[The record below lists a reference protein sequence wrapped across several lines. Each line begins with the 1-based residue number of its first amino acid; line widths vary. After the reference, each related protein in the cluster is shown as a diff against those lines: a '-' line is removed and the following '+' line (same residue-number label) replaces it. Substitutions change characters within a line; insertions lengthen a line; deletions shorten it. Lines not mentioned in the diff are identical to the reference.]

1 MQKHRIIEK
10 EYIALTDEIM
20 QFVKEKKLTP
30 KDFVVNGMKIGTTS
44 KIFYTRDKEKFF
56 KLRGTVI
63 LQLCKILD
71 KKKKGKYFEKKLRK
85 IFDRDKQ
92 FFFKWRKELRET
104 KEVGSAI
111 ATNSI
116 RQLYTGDN
124 EFHFSIA
131 KMIQLIDYIND
142 LEIEAQRKK
151 EIESGSK
158 KVNKARSNV

>member
-20 QFVKEKKLTP
+20 QFLKEKKLTP

-104 KEVGSAI
+104 DEVGSAI

-116 RQLYTGDN
+116 RQLYTGEN

-131 KMIQLIDYIND
+131 KMIQLLDYIND

>member
-131 KMIQLIDYIND
+131 KMIQLLDYIND

>member
-116 RQLYTGDN
+116 RQLYTGEN

-131 KMIQLIDYIND
+131 KMIQLLDYIND

-151 EIESGSK
+151 EKESGSK

>member
-20 QFVKEKKLTP
+20 QFVKKKKLAP
-30 KDFVVNGMKIGTTS
+30 KDFVVSGMKIGTTS

-63 LQLCKILD
+63 LQLCEILD
-71 KKKKGKYFEKKLRK
+71 KYKKGKYFEKKLRK

-104 KEVGSAI
+104 DEVGSTI

-116 RQLYTGDN
+116 RQLYTGEN

-131 KMIQLIDYIND
+131 KMIQLLDYIND

-151 EIESGSK
+151 EEESGSK
-158 KVNKARSNV
+158 KVNKARSYL

>member
-1 MQKHRIIEK
+1 MKFIEK
-10 EYIALTDEIM
+10 
-20 QFVKEKKLTP
+20 KKLTP
-30 KDFVVNGMKIGTTS
+30 KDLVVNGMKIGTTS

-71 KKKKGKYFEKKLRK
+71 KYKKGKYFEKKLRK

-92 FFFKWRKELRET
+92 FFFKWRKELKAT
-104 KEVGSAI
+104 KEVGSSI

-124 EFHFSIA
+124 EYHFSIS
-131 KMIQLIDYIND
+131 KMIKLLDYIND
-142 LEIEAQRKK
+142 LEIEAKIRKG
-151 EIESGSK
+151 E
-158 KVNKARSNV
+158 

>member
-104 KEVGSAI
+104 DEVGSAI

-116 RQLYTGDN
+116 RQLYTGEN

-131 KMIQLIDYIND
+131 KMIQLLDYIND

-151 EIESGSK
+151 EKESGSK

>member
-1 MQKHRIIEK
+1 M
-10 EYIALTDEIM
+10 
-20 QFVKEKKLTP
+20 
-30 KDFVVNGMKIGTTS
+30 
-44 KIFYTRDKEKFF
+44 
-56 KLRGTVI
+56 RGTVI

-71 KKKKGKYFEKKLRK
+71 KQKKGKYFEKKLRK

-92 FFFKWRKELRET
+92 FFFKWRKELKET
-104 KEVGSAI
+104 DEVGSAI

-116 RQLYTGDN
+116 RQLYTGDK

-131 KMIQLIDYIND
+131 KMIQLLDYISD

-151 EIESGSK
+151 EKESGSK